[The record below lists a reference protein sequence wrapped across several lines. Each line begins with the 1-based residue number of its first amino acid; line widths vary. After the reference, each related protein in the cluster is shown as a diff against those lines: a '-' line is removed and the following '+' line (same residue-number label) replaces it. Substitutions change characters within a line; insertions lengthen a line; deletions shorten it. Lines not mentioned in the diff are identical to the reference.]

1 MFQTV
6 IFHYGGRVVRR
17 RSTPGQSPVAM
28 LVKGSHWLDK
38 NPSFDTRGDQSLA
51 DVLAELHRTCR
62 LLARRRAEL
71 KLSQTQVARWAGVT
85 AQTVAAI
92 EDGATWPDHLTLLKI
107 ATALGGT
114 VETRIIAGN
123 SIGPRTPSSLSSN
136 R

>member
-1 MFQTV
+1 M
-6 IFHYGGRVVRR
+6 RR
-17 RSTPGQSPVAM
+17 RSTPGQSPAGM
-28 LVKGSHWLDK
+28 LVKGSHWLDN

-107 ATALGGT
+107 VTVLGGT
-114 VETRIIAGN
+114 VEARIIPGRAM
-123 SIGPRTPSSLSSN
+123 GPREPSVLS
-136 R
+136 RGG